1 MTELTTVRLTEKQTL
16 QVKQALLAKD
26 HTHSNGHKGCSGL
39 GQISS
44 ALYTH
49 THFLAHG

>member
-1 MTELTTVRLTEKQTL
+1 VRKNKL
-16 QVKQALLAKD
+16 QVKQALLTKD

-44 ALYTH
+44 ALHTH
-49 THFLAHG
+49 TS